1 MNLHLTTKELLTTG
15 GDTRILID
23 PTTGLNKYGCSPLS
37 RESEIPFGSCT
48 ASSLSV
54 MGYEVAE
61 GVHKLLL
68 KSESIDT
75 VGYALA
81 ECCDEIRS
89 QLVNWLTDG
98 RELQVEVV
106 LTASGTDAEL
116 LALMLAHGDASVPVS
131 NIVVGIGEVGSG
143 TALAAAGY
151 NFDELTPSGNY
162 RKTGEPIDYT
172 LAQKTRLFTVRI
184 RNDAG
189 SKHAPAVID
198 REVNEIVER
207 EIGKGRRV
215 LLHAVAHSKT
225 GIYAPDIALINYL
238 QQRYGDM
245 LFVVVDAAQ
254 GRWSRR
260 SIIEAL
266 QKNHMVIFTGSKF
279 FGGPPFCGAILMS
292 PKMHPDLLGIKGVP
306 RGYADYFTA
315 SQFPMSWKTIRAALP
330 QLGNIGVALRW
341 KAALEE
347 MYAFVTIPKNLRGIV
362 FESFEQ
368 LIPSI
373 LGDSPSLQVFMSPP
387 FRKPEDDIRLVEN
400 SVTVFSVAV
409 RDPLTDDA
417 FLSASQLRDLCRWLV
432 MDLSFLVANK
442 QSDLGRVLGT
452 NFHVGQPTELGYDS
466 DGPAAFRVALGAP
479 LVRRVASDQTN
490 GDDMSGRLLWLKNQI
505 IALRIKIETILI
517 SWDRMT

>member
-1 MNLHLTTKELLTTG
+1 MTTKELITTG

-23 PTTGLNKYGCSPLS
+23 PKTGLNKYGCSPLS
-37 RESEIPFGSCT
+37 RDSEIPFGSCT

-68 KSESIDT
+68 KSESTDT
-75 VGYALA
+75 VDYALA

-89 QLVNWLTDG
+89 QMVNWLTDG
-98 RELQVEVV
+98 REFQVEIV
-106 LTASGTDAEL
+106 LSASGTDAEL
-116 LALMLAHGDASVPVS
+116 LALMLVHGDASVPVS

-151 NFDELTPSGNY
+151 HFDDLTPSGNY
-162 RKTGEPIDYT
+162 RKAGEPIDYM
-172 LAQKTRLFTVRI
+172 LAQKTKLFTVRI

-189 SKHAPAVID
+189 SKRAPADID

-215 LLHAVAHSKT
+215 LLHSVAHSKT

-238 QQRYGDM
+238 QQRYGDK

-260 SIIEAL
+260 NIIEAL
-266 QKNHMVIFTGSKF
+266 QKDHMVIFTGSKF
-279 FGGPPFCGAILMS
+279 FGGPPFSGALLVS
-292 PKMHPDLLGIKGVP
+292 PKLHPDLQGVKGAP
-306 RGYADYFTA
+306 EGYSDYFTA
-315 SQFPMSWKTIRAALP
+315 SQFPKSWQTIRAALP
-330 QLGNIGVALRW
+330 QLGNIGVVLRW

-347 MYAFVTIPKNLRGIV
+347 MYAFAAIPKNLRDIV

-373 LGDSPSLQVFMSPP
+373 LGDSPALHVFMSPP
-387 FRKPEDDIRLVEN
+387 LRESEEGTSLFEN

-409 RDPLTDDA
+409 RDPLTADA

-432 MDLSFLVANK
+432 MDLSFLVADK
-442 QSDLGRVLGT
+442 QSDLGRVLGK
-452 NFHVGQPTELGYDS
+452 NFHVGQPTELGLSS
-466 DGPAAFRVALGAP
+466 DGPSAFRVALGAP
-479 LVRRVASDQTN
+479 LVRRVASDQAY
-490 GDDMSGRLLWLKNQI
+490 GDDMPGRLLWLKSQVMT
-505 IALRIKIETILI
+505 LRIKIETILAFR
-517 SWDRMT
+517 DRLT